1 MTTAKLYVG
10 NLNYKTTAD
19 EVKGLFSQYG
29 MVSDAIVIEGK
40 GFGFV
45 TMSTA
50 EEAEKAKDALNGT
63 ELGGRTLRVNDAKP
77 STKRPGGG
85 FDSRGGS
92 RGGSRPP
99 RY

>member
-10 NLNYKTTAD
+10 NLNYKTTAE
-19 EVKGLFSQYG
+19 EVKGIFSQYG

-45 TMSTA
+45 TMSST
-50 EEAEKAKDALNGT
+50 EEADKAKDALNGT

-77 STKRPGGG
+77 STKRPGG
-85 FDSRGGS
+85 FDSRGGGN